1 MSWSQ
6 SETGESGCLKSAKV
20 LFCQEDTIGDSMELC
35 FLRDNL
41 KREVDFVVLR
51 DNVPIFAVECNIG
64 AKSLSKHLAYFAER
78 TDIPCFYQVHTGQ
91 DDYEIADLRARIL
104 PFTQF
109 VEEVLQV

>member
-1 MSWSQ
+1 
-6 SETGESGCLKSAKV
+6 
-20 LFCQEDTIGDSMELC
+20 MELC

-91 DDYEIADLRARIL
+91 DDYEIKELRELRVRVL
-104 PFTQF
+104 PFTRF